1 VISLIQVLRYSA
13 PIAFGGIGESIAQKA
28 GIINIGLE
36 GTMLS
41 GAYAATTVSL
51 MTKNPWLGLFAG
63 AVVGVCVALITA
75 LFTIKLEQ
83 DQIVVGTAIN
93 LLSLGICG
101 TLFERRSATGTLLNL
116 PAIPKLFL
124 GTDFVLVFLILAAAV
139 FSILLYRTDWG
150 LKLRAAG
157 EYPPALEAAGFSPAL
172 YRLLA
177 LMIAGG
183 FGGIGGAYIALGIA
197 QSFATDMIAGRGFV
211 AIALVTFARWKPHWM
226 VVVAV
231 LIGTFE
237 TLQYELQ
244 LSKVAI
250 PKSLLMMLPY
260 LATLIILIVVGKGAK
275 SPQSLGKPIKP

>member
-1 VISLIQVLRYSA
+1 MISLIQVLRYSA

-36 GTMLS
+36 GTMLA
-41 GAYAATTVSL
+41 GAYSATTVSL
-51 MTKNPWLGLFAG
+51 MTHNPWIGLLAG
-63 AVVGVCVALITA
+63 AVVGVLVACITA
-75 LFTIKLEQ
+75 LFTIKLSQ
-83 DQIVVGTAIN
+83 DQIVVGTAVN

-124 GTDFVLVFLILAAAV
+124 GIDLVLVFLLVSAGGFAY
-139 FSILLYRTDWG
+139 LLYRSGWG

-157 EYPPALEAAGFSPAL
+157 EYPPALEASGFSPAL
-172 YRLLA
+172 YRFVALL
-177 LMIAGG
+177 IAGF
-183 FGGIGGAYIALGIA
+183 FGGIGGAYLALGIA

-211 AIALVTFARWKPHWM
+211 AIALVTFARWKPQWM
-226 VVVAV
+226 VVVAF

-244 LSKVAI
+244 LSKIAI

-275 SPQSLGKPIKP
+275 SPQSLGKPIEP